1 MTKHQIH
8 IYNSLRKLRI
18 PPHVRGYEF
27 LKSAMS
33 YIHSNPN
40 SIYSV
45 TKDLYPGVAAIHNT
59 TASKVERGIRFAI
72 KSIKADDAEVYS
84 VLGRTGHMTNSQ
96 FIATLNESIWVE
108 MALEKERFKGP
119 EHYREFHESRD
130 ELLEEPR
137 KF

>member
-1 MTKHQIH
+1 MAKHQIH
-8 IYNSLRKLRI
+8 VYNSLRQLGM
-18 PPHVRGYEF
+18 PPHIRGYEY
-27 LKSAMS
+27 LKSAMT

-45 TKDLYPGVAAIHNT
+45 TKDLYAYVAEKHNA

-96 FIATLNESIWVE
+96 FIATLNEVIGIE
-108 MALEKERFKGP
+108 MALEKEI
-119 EHYREFHESRD
+119 ESGG
-130 ELLEEPR
+130 E
-137 KF
+137 

>member
-1 MTKHQIH
+1 MTKHQIRV
-8 IYNSLRKLRI
+8 YNSLRKLRI
-18 PPHVRGYEF
+18 PPHLSGYEY

-45 TKDLYPGVAAIHNT
+45 TKDLYPCVAEKHNT

-84 VLGRTGHMTNSQ
+84 VLGRTGHMTNSE
-96 FIATLNESIWVE
+96 FISTLNEAIKIKMAVE
-108 MALEKERFKGP
+108 QEI
-119 EHYREFHESRD
+119 ESGG
-130 ELLEEPR
+130 
-137 KF
+137 K